1 MTKSMKNEKPVVLTV
16 VAQIVAMMNSMKD
29 KPMAVTVEALAT
41 KILAKN
47 GNPIGA
53 ARARA
58 YYRDLVNQG
67 LAPGKVER
75 AVKAT
80 AAPKAKAPKVKA
92 TKAPVDRKEALKAAA
107 KRAGI
112 HKDSVKEAKGELE
125 VTGEDP
131 LNLAAPES
139 LSFDD
144 LKNLL

>member
-16 VAQIVAMMNSMKD
+16 VAQIVAMMNEMKD

-58 YYRDLVNQG
+58 YYRDLVNQE

-75 AVKAT
+75 VVKAK
-80 AAPKAKAPKVKA
+80 APKAPKVKA
-92 TKAPVDRKEALKAAA
+92 TKAPADRKEALKAAA

-112 HKDSVKEAKGELE
+112 HKDSVKEAKGEVE
-125 VTGEDP
+125 STPAGDDP
-131 LNLAAPES
+131 LNLASPES

>member
-16 VAQIVAMMNSMKD
+16 VAQIVAMMNEMKD

-58 YYRDLVNQG
+58 YYRDLVNQE

-75 AVKAT
+75 VVKAK
-80 AAPKAKAPKVKA
+80 APKAPKVKA
-92 TKAPVDRKEALKAAA
+92 TKAPTDRKEALKAAA

-112 HKDSVKEAKGELE
+112 HKDSVKEAKGEVE

-131 LNLAAPES
+131 LNLAAPEN